1 MKPIQSYDTVDAWW
15 SDCMVE
21 AARHGTTDAYQ
32 AWHSVDSLRAINA
45 DLLAAL
51 DVCTELLA
59 HDVRLNVAGPREIA
73 ALKQAR
79 EAYAKATGGS

>member
-1 MKPIQSYDTVDAWW
+1 MSNMPWPVIKGSGFKNGGFRSVTIDGK
-15 SDCMVE
+15 E
-21 AARHGTTDAYQ
+21 YQ
-32 AWHSVDSLRAINA
+32 ASQIAA
-45 DLLAAL
+45 FPDLLAAL
-51 DVCTELLA
+51 DVCAELLA